1 MLACGHTSK
10 NVDINIKAWEN
21 ANLSVQACDSHGHR
35 HRSIEH
41 ACEHVDPNINTWE
54 RKNLSI

>member
-21 ANLSVQACDSHGHR
+21 ANLSVQACD
-35 HRSIEH
+35 
-41 ACEHVDPNINTWE
+41 
-54 RKNLSI
+54 